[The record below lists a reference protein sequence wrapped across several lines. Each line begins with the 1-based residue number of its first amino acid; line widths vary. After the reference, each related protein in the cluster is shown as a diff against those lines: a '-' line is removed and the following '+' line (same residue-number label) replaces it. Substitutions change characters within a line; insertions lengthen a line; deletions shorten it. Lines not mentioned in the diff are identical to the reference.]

1 MSEQLLP
8 GRKTI
13 KVPGS
18 DHPISIE
25 HNPHRVV
32 VTVAGRVVAGKRNAL
47 ILREAGY
54 RGGSTYPRGRRLG
67 VAETHG
73 TRHLLSL

>member
-54 RGGSTYPRGRRLG
+54 RGGSTYPPR
-67 VAETHG
+67 T
-73 TRHLLSL
+73 